1 MQQIIHTGAD
11 VLDTVMGIDLPCIKT
26 GTAVFYQN
34 TNAFRS
40 LFCLQT
46 DCAVIAI
53 FADAVFYGI
62 FNQRLDGEW
71 WNLKL
76 CHGDIFFKYQCIAKP
91 GILDIKIIFDMFQ
104 FLFSKGIRPV

>member
-1 MQQIIHTGAD
+1 
-11 VLDTVMGIDLPCIKT
+11 MGIDLLFVKT

-34 TNAFRS
+34 TDAFSS
-40 LFCLQT
+40 LFRLQP

-91 GILDIKIIFDMFQ
+91 GILYKDNFRYVPVLFQ
-104 FLFSKGIRPV
+104 KESGPCNP